1 MDTKNNPPARDANVT
16 TGASQQPPPPSS
28 PEAQEIPLLDYRRA
42 GYRSYVLALL
52 TVVYAFNFID
62 RQILVILQEP
72 IKAELGLSDT
82 QLGLLTGFAFAVFY
96 VVCGIPIAKWAE
108 HSARRSIIALAITVW
123 SSMTAL
129 SGLVQNYTQL
139 LLARIG
145 VGVGES
151 GGSPPAHSMLSD
163 IYPPERRATALSI
176 YSTGVN
182 LGVLTGFLLGAWI
195 NEFFGWRM
203 AFFAVGL
210 PGILIA
216 ILLRITVKEPARG
229 MSQNIVDQGLV
240 PGIGETIKF
249 LFTRITFVH
258 LSVACGLQAF
268 TGYGTGTWT
277 PSFFIRSHD
286 MSVGEVGTWMAFV
299 QGGSGIFGTILGGL
313 VADKL
318 GARDKRWYLLVPCV
332 AGLIAMP
339 MMVSVYILPDAY
351 AALLMKVPPTIL
363 YYTYIGASL
372 AAAHSLVG
380 VRMRALTSAILL
392 FVLNL
397 IGMGLGP
404 LAIGMLSDFLEP
416 RFGIESLRYALIIIG
431 VIAPLWAAYH
441 FWKAAKT
448 IQEDA
453 AQAPV

>member
-1 MDTKNNPPARDANVT
+1 MSNRKTPQAAIPKLSTAEPNLVD
-16 TGASQQPPPPSS
+16 
-28 PEAQEIPLLDYRRA
+28 IPLLDYRRS
-42 GYRSYVLALL
+42 GYKAYVLGLL
-52 TVVYAFNFID
+52 TIVYGFNFID

-108 HSARRSIIALAITVW
+108 HSSRRTIIALAITVW

-163 IYPPERRATALSI
+163 IYPPEKRATALSI

-182 LGVLTGFLLGAWI
+182 IGVLIGFLLGGWI

-203 AFFAVGL
+203 AFFVVGL
-210 PGILIA
+210 PGVLVA
-216 ILLRITVKEPARG
+216 ILLRFTVVEPTRG
-229 MSQNIVDQGLV
+229 MSQNMTVDGDA
-240 PGIGETIKF
+240 PGIGQTIRF
-249 LFTRITFVH
+249 LFSRLTFVH
-258 LSVACGLQAF
+258 LAIACGLQAF

-277 PSFFIRSHD
+277 PSFFIRSHE
-286 MSVGEVGTWMAFV
+286 MSVGEIGTWMAFV
-299 QGGSGIFGTILGGL
+299 QGGSGIVGTIIGGY
-313 VADKL
+313 VADRL
-318 GARDKRWYLLVPCV
+318 GALDKRWYCLVPCI

-339 MMVSVYILPDAY
+339 MMVSVYIIPHAE
-351 AALLMKVPPTIL
+351 AALLMKIPPTVL
-363 YYTYIGASL
+363 YYTYVGASL
-372 AAAHSLVG
+372 AAAHALVG
-380 VRMRALTSAILL
+380 VRMRALTSAILM

-404 LAIGMLSDFLEP
+404 LAIGMLSDALEP
-416 RFGIESLRYALIIIG
+416 YFGIESLRYALIILGIT
-431 VIAPLWAAYH
+431 APLWAAFH
-441 FWKAAKT
+441 FWRASKT
-448 IQEDA
+448 ITQDIS
-453 AQAPV
+453 QAPA

>member
-1 MDTKNNPPARDANVT
+1 MSTSRPSREAAPAPPTENPP
-16 TGASQQPPPPSS
+16 SQD
-28 PEAQEIPLLDYRRA
+28 IPLLDYRRT

-82 QLGLLTGFAFAVFY
+82 QLGLLTGFAFAAFY

-108 HSARRSIIALAITVW
+108 HSTRRSIIALAITIW
-123 SSMTAL
+123 SSMTAI

-163 IYPPERRATALSI
+163 IYPPEKRATALSI

-182 LGVLTGFLLGAWI
+182 IGVLIGFLLGGWI

-203 AFFAVGL
+203 AFFVVGL
-210 PGILIA
+210 PGILVA
-216 ILLRITVKEPARG
+216 IMLRFTVIEPARG
-229 MSQNIVDQGLV
+229 MSQNITADSDA
-240 PGIGETIKF
+240 PGIGQTIKF
-249 LFTRITFVH
+249 LFSRLTFVH
-258 LSVACGLQAF
+258 LALACGLQAF

-277 PSFFIRSHD
+277 PSFFIRSHE
-286 MSVGEVGTWMAFV
+286 MSVGEIGTWMAFV
-299 QGGSGIFGTILGGL
+299 QGGSGIVGTIIGGY
-313 VADKL
+313 VADRL
-318 GARDKRWYLLVPCV
+318 GAMDKRWYCLVPCI

-339 MMVSVYILPDAY
+339 MMVSVYIIPHAE
-351 AALLMKVPPTIL
+351 AALLMKIPPTVL

-372 AAAHSLVG
+372 AAAHALVG
-380 VRMRALTSAILL
+380 VRMRALTSAILM

-404 LAIGMLSDFLEP
+404 LAIGMLSDALEP
-416 RFGIESLRYALIIIG
+416 HFGIESLRYSLIIFG
-431 VIAPLWAAYH
+431 VTAPLWAAFH
-441 FWKAAKT
+441 FWKAGHT
-448 IQEDA
+448 INQDVDN
-453 AQAPV
+453 APV

>member
-1 MDTKNNPPARDANVT
+1 MSNRKAQPT
-16 TGASQQPPPPSS
+16 PPPTHSNTEDNPTDV
-28 PEAQEIPLLDYRRA
+28 PLLDYRRA
-42 GYRSYVLALL
+42 GYKTYVLGLL
-52 TVVYAFNFID
+52 TVVYGFNFID

-108 HSARRSIIALAITVW
+108 HSSRRTIIALAITVW
-123 SSMTAL
+123 STMTAI

-163 IYPPERRATALSI
+163 IYPPEYRATALSI

-182 LGVLTGFLLGAWI
+182 IGVLTGFLLGAWI

-210 PGILIA
+210 PGIIIA
-216 ILLRITVKEPARG
+216 LLVRFTIKEPPRG
-229 MSQNIVDQGLV
+229 MSQNLTDTGNA

-249 LFTRITFVH
+249 LFTRATFAH
-258 LSVACGLQAF
+258 LSLACALQAF

-277 PSFFIRSHD
+277 PSFFIRSHG
-286 MSVGEVGTWMAFV
+286 MSVGEIGTWMAFV
-299 QGGSGIFGTILGGL
+299 QGGSGIVGTIIGGYLADRLGL
-313 VADKL
+313 L
-318 GARDKRWYLLVPCV
+318 DKRWYLWVPGL
-332 AGLIAMP
+332 AGLIGMP
-339 MMVSVYILPDAY
+339 MMLAVYVIPDPQY
-351 AALLMKVPPTIL
+351 ALIMKIIPTVL

-404 LAIGMLSDFLEP
+404 LAIGIVSDLLAP
-416 RFGIESLRYALIIIG
+416 RFGIESLRYSLLIFG
-431 VIAPLWAAYH
+431 FIAPLWATFHY
-441 FWKAAKT
+441 WCAAKT
-448 IQEDA
+448 MREDVA
-453 AQAPV
+453 RAPA